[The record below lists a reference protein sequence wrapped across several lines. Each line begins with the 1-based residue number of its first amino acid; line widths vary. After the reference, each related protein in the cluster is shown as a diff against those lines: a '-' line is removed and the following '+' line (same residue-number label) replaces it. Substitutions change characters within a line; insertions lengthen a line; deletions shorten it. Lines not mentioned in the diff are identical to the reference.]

1 MRTDGRLPEQMRTIE
16 MIPDFSKYAEG
27 SVLIKFGETH
37 VLCNASVEPTVPKW
51 LQGSGQGWVT
61 AEYGMLPRSTHSRIR
76 RDKALTGGRTLE
88 ISRLISRA
96 LRAAVDLKQLGER
109 QINIDCDVLQADGG
123 TRTAAISGGFV
134 ALAKALEFLNKKGE
148 IKSLPLK
155 NYVAAV
161 SVGLTQTEAL
171 LDLNYD
177 EDSNIDTDM
186 NFVMNDDNEF
196 IEIQGTAESQAFNL
210 EQLNKM
216 TELASKGC
224 QEIISHQK
232 SALNWEN

>member
-148 IKSLPLK
+148 IKSLPIK

-196 IEIQGTAESQAFNL
+196 IEIHFLLITKHA
-210 EQLNKM
+210 
-216 TELASKGC
+216 
-224 QEIISHQK
+224 
-232 SALNWEN
+232 

>member
-1 MRTDGRLPEQMRTIE
+1 MRTDGRNADQMRKIE

-37 VLCNASVEPTVPKW
+37 VLCNASVEPQVPKW

-96 LRAAVDLKQLGER
+96 LRAAVDLKELGER
-109 QINIDCDVLQADGG
+109 QISIDCDVLQADGG

-148 IKSLPLK
+148 LKTLPIK
-155 NYVAAV
+155 NYIAAI
-161 SVGLTQTEAL
+161 SVGLNQDGAL

-186 NFVMNDDNEF
+186 NFVMTDKNDF
-196 IEIQGTAESQAFNL
+196 IEIQGTAEAQAFNL
-210 EQLNKM
+210 NQLQQM
-216 TELASKGC
+216 TEFASKGC
-224 QEIISHQK
+224 QEIIAFQK
-232 SALNWEN
+232 SVLNWEK

>member
-1 MRTDGRLPEQMRTIE
+1 MRTDGRQPDQMRKIE
-16 MIPDFSKYAEG
+16 MIPDFTRYAEG

-37 VLCNASVEPTVPKW
+37 VLCNASVEPQVPKW

-76 RDKALTGGRTLE
+76 RDKALSGGRTLE
-88 ISRLISRA
+88 ISRLISRS
-96 LRAAVDLKQLGER
+96 LRAAVDLKQLGEK
-109 QINIDCDVLQADGG
+109 QISIDCDVLQADGG

-148 IKSLPLK
+148 LKTIPIK
-155 NYVAAV
+155 NYVAGV
-161 SVGLTQTEAL
+161 SVGLSPENAL

-186 NFVMNDDNEF
+186 NFVMNDNNDF
-196 IEIQGTAESQAFNL
+196 IEIQGTAESQAFSAS
-210 EQLNKM
+210 QLQQM
-216 TELASKGC
+216 TELATKGC
-224 QEIISHQK
+224 QEIISYQK
-232 SALNWEN
+232 SVLNWEK